1 MSFVDS
7 CIWCIFCC
15 GASFV
20 VWCDKWRVF
29 LSQVRLSWFG
39 VSHLVGSITYGL
51 VRLRWFCVFPLVRCA
66 LCGLVHLTWLQCCG
80 SGQSL
85 SGSDLEVWIRIRLKI
100 RILNKNLI
108 IKIVNLSFFLSD
120 PDPQH
125 WLVRCV
131 SYGLV
136 RLPLSGAPF
145 GVLTHLIW
153 SDESLVIWC
162 VFLSQVH
169 ISLLVRLTWSGA
181 SKEFVLL

>member
-1 MSFVDS
+1 MSFVDL
-7 CIWCIFCC
+7 CIWCIFSFFCC

-20 VWCDKWRVF
+20 VWCDKWCVF

-100 RILNKNLI
+100 RILNKNVI
-108 IKIVNLSFFLSD
+108 IKIVNLSFFLSFGSGSDQKGSD

-125 WLVRCV
+125 
-131 SYGLV
+131 
-136 RLPLSGAPF
+136 
-145 GVLTHLIW
+145 
-153 SDESLVIWC
+153 
-162 VFLSQVH
+162 
-169 ISLLVRLTWSGA
+169 
-181 SKEFVLL
+181 